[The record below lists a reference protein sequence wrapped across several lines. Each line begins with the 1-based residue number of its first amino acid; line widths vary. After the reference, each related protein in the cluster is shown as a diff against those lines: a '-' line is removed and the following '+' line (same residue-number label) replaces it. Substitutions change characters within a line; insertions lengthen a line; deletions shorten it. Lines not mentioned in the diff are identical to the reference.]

1 MNNEKIG
8 RRGFLKMLLAGTG
21 TVLVVGPRK
30 LGEVAEELISASK
43 APGDS
48 ASPRWAMIIDQSK
61 CIGCGD
67 CTHACAAAA
76 QLALDRL
83 HLLVEIIFPLG
94 ALHLVL
100 HPALDL
106 LLDAQDRHLALHHA
120 VEHLGPLAHVGLLE
134 QLLLL
139 FDLRAQMPRDGI
151 GPNAEALKHW
161 ADYSQARN
169 EMFARTHTLSAP
181 WTVVRAENKQLAR
194 INLIKDLLM
203 RLHYDGKDR
212 DLVLPNPEIVFAYAK
227 SSIEEHGYSVAHIQL
242 CDGGMTDFGYKTD
255 FYRVLF
261 FGKLAEVRRISEK
274 YPELVSYV
282 PLKLAVIAEKD
293 DTLLTVLNPEVL
305 APYFADAEV
314 QIQLSRWHSD
324 LESILD
330 DVRRS
335 IGKRIAH
342 AD

>member
-1 MNNEKIG
+1 M
-8 RRGFLKMLLAGTG
+8 RPLSHR
-21 TVLVVGPRK
+21 
-30 LGEVAEELISASK
+30 LIA
-43 APGDS
+43 
-48 ASPRWAMIIDQSK
+48 
-61 CIGCGD
+61 
-67 CTHACAAAA
+67 
-76 QLALDRL
+76 
-83 HLLVEIIFPLG
+83 V
-94 ALHLVL
+94 
-100 HPALDL
+100 L
-106 LLDAQDRHLALHHA
+106 LLCAT
-120 VEHLGPLAHVGLLE
+120 G
-134 QLLLL
+134 
-139 FDLRAQMPRDGI
+139 
-151 GPNAEALKHW
+151 
-161 ADYSQARN
+161 
-169 EMFARTHTLSAP
+169 FARADGMLMMRIP
-181 WTVVRAENKQLAR
+181 MRA
-194 INLIKDLLM
+194 
-203 RLHYDGKDR
+203 
-212 DLVLPNPEIVFAYAK
+212 EIVFAYAK